1 MWDALIDNEFSAS
14 CSGANPASNANIAIY
29 LDTSNRLTK
38 LGLASSNP
46 FPSTASSGT
55 RCTSGTS
62 RPEPQPECQRD
73 RDGQQHA
80 HREPDGHQHPGPDR

>member
-1 MWDALIDNEFSAS
+1 MTTAS
-14 CSGANPASNANIAIY
+14 NCSCWGANPASNANIAIY

-38 LGLASSNP
+38 LGLASSNLV
-46 FPSTASSGT
+46 SIDGQLWYT
-55 RCTSGTS
+55 
-62 RPEPQPECQRD
+62 PEPQPECQRD